1 MSRTGSPADRC
12 VARAVDWFGGEAAWR
27 RIDVIRLFS
36 KGLTG
41 LLPLLKGNGRTFEFP
56 EVIEVHPRE
65 RRTKFLEYPRA
76 GHVGVYENGDVRIE
90 RTTDGEVVESSADH
104 RATFRGLAKNRSWSA
119 LDALY
124 FFGYA
129 LVHYHSLPFSLA
141 DARLVGFGSIASNGS
156 VLDAVEVEF
165 PSGAHTHCRREKFLF
180 DESGCLVR
188 HDYVADVV
196 GVWARG
202 AHLWQNVERVNGF
215 PIAMKRRV
223 VPRFGRVTAPMVT
236 VLAAGF
242 RSAEVEIAN
251 GA

>member
-1 MSRTGSPADRC
+1 MMRAGSPADRC

-27 RIDVIRLFS
+27 RIDVIRLFPT
-36 KGLTG
+36 GLAG
-41 LLPLLKGNGRTFEFP
+41 LLPLLKGNHRTFEFP
-56 EVIEVHPRE
+56 EVIEVRPHE
-65 RRTKFLEYPRA
+65 RCTKFLEYPRA
-76 GHVGVYENGDVRIE
+76 GHVGVYENGAVRIE
-90 RTTDGEVVESSADH
+90 RATDDEVVESSADH
-104 RATFRGLAKNRSWSA
+104 RTTFRGFAKNRSWSP

-141 DARLVGFGSIASNGS
+141 NAKLVGFRSITSSGAT
-156 VLDAVEVEF
+156 LEAVEVEF
-165 PSGAHTHCRREKFLF
+165 PSGAHTHCRRETFLF

-196 GVWARG
+196 GTWARG

-215 PIAMKRRV
+215 PIAMRRRV

-236 VLAAGF
+236 VLDAGF
-242 RSAEVEIAN
+242 RRAELEFAN
-251 GA
+251 EA